1 MWNSIIVLSPYV
13 VVLIEALPS
22 GEEIHFQNKYLFRE
36 KKKKKTASSIMEMAQ
51 CNVLDGSVIPPGNES
66 LVLHSAV
73 GNWST

>member
-36 KKKKKTASSIMEMAQ
+36 KKKKKKKTASSIMEMAQ
-51 CNVLDGSVIPPGNES
+51 CNVLDG
-66 LVLHSAV
+66 
-73 GNWST
+73 